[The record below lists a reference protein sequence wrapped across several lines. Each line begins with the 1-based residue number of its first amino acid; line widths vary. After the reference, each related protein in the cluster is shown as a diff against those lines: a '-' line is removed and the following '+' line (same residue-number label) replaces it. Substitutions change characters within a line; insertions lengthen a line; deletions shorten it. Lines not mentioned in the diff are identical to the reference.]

1 MDIKGQKIVMLYIFN
16 NKTVSK
22 LPGWHIPNTLDIQ

>member
-1 MDIKGQKIVMLYIFN
+1 MDIKGQENDYVIFN
-16 NKTVSK
+16 IKTVSK

>member
-1 MDIKGQKIVMLYIFN
+1 MDIKGQKNYYVIF